1 MAALL
6 KNMNALNL
14 SKAID
19 NYQCNVNHI
28 ERALKK
34 LKHFGSLFDHSKND
48 KVDMKIERGG
58 ILLGIEKRKKI
69 VDAKFIK
76 ENLSGWESKYAETVK
91 KLEKTKLIVNKTKL
105 KVEERR
111 KQVLLKKKKGE
122 EVDTNDED
130 EPLPAGYSTEKQW
143 LEDVINYS

>member
-1 MAALL
+1 M
-6 KNMNALNL
+6 
-14 SKAID
+14 
-19 NYQCNVNHI
+19 
-28 ERALKK
+28 
-34 LKHFGSLFDHSKND
+34 GFDHSKND

-111 KQVLLKKKKGE
+111 KQVLPKKKIGE
-122 EVDTNDED
+122 EEEKKEEETNKKKEVDTHDED

-143 LEDVINYS
+143 LEDVINYSKEVDGDDDDDDDNVKFGKAPTFKKS